1 MRVWRSRP
9 TWMKHLT
16 SSEAACE
23 SRWQMLGE
31 WPVSLPRGC
40 STQGA
45 QQRCHTGACFFVR
58 FLLPSSYLSHTCALL
73 ALHFVTQRLC
83 SRTSQSSYCS
93 MMTPQTSSTPS
104 RGAMTN
110 ETRTTPTARAIP
122 SRPSQTGPPAGAP
135 AASARHSSTLMMTST
150 AISAGLWTAA
160 ANAGAYAW
168 GTMK

>member
-23 SRWQMLGE
+23 RRWQMLGE

-58 FLLPSSYLSHTCALL
+58 FLLPSSYLSHACVLL

-83 SRTSQSSYCS
+83 SRTSRSSFYS
-93 MMTPQTSSTPS
+93 TTSLAMQMSCRRSQRCPRASPGWVTTFRWRRFEWLSTRRLPHTKPNS
-104 RGAMTN
+104 SKPRVNGTLGWSA
-110 ETRTTPTARAIP
+110 TRPTCY
-122 SRPSQTGPPAGAP
+122 
-135 AASARHSSTLMMTST
+135 ST
-150 AISAGLWTAA
+150 AIS
-160 ANAGAYAW
+160 N
-168 GTMK
+168 